1 MAREIYEICVIP
13 VDGKTL
19 LARTKQEWSL
29 GYDFQVIWSESPLFK
44 AGSYIT
50 SKEIDDQERYHPV
63 LFKVE
68 FDVQSNR
75 EYFAEQSE
83 ATHGFSVNAAFLT
96 KGQ

>member
-1 MAREIYEICVIP
+1 MAREIYKICVIP
-13 VDGKTL
+13 VEGKTL

-29 GYDFQVIWSESPLFK
+29 GYNFQVVWSESPLFK
-44 AGSYIT
+44 TGSWVT
-50 SKEIDDQERYHPV
+50 CKEIRDQEDYHPV
-63 LFKVE
+63 LYKVE

-75 EYFAEQSE
+75 EYFAEQGE